1 MHIEDI
7 IQIMREFSDSRL
19 EEFLYEEGS
28 VRLQL
33 AAGGTKAATSS
44 QTVCAE
50 MSDAETAGTETA
62 RQIAVG
68 GAGGADKEY
77 IVPVVKA
84 GHTSAAIGTPS
95 DLSAGNAGIPDVSAS
110 DNSQKSSIR
119 SPLVGTFYSAPGEQ
133 QEPFV
138 RVGDRVQKGQVVAIV
153 EAMKLMNEIESDV
166 DGTISEILV
175 KNEEPVEYGQPLF
188 TVV

>member
-19 EEFLYEEGS
+19 GEFLYEEGS

-33 AAGGTKAATSS
+33 AAGGT
-44 QTVCAE
+44 
-50 MSDAETAGTETA
+50 
-62 RQIAVG
+62 
-68 GAGGADKEY
+68 DKEY
-77 IVPVVKA
+77 IAPVVKA
-84 GHTSAAIGTPS
+84 EHTSAAIGLPL
-95 DLSAGNAGIPDVSAS
+95 DLSAGNAEIPEVSAS
-110 DNSQKSSIR
+110 ANAQKSSIR

-138 RVGDRVQKGQVVAIV
+138 RVGDRVKKGQVVAIV

-166 DGTISEILV
+166 EGMISEILV